1 MTTDFNGASVN
12 FPFADSADAGRRTL
26 MNLFEDT
33 NPRALKDLLAE
44 IHNRTTALP
53 DFQRDFVWEPGATQ
67 ELIVSIANNYPAGS
81 ILRVR
86 DAKRVF
92 AAREFEG
99 APPLDGAKHTFL
111 VLDGQQRLTS
121 LYQAFYGVGE
131 HRYYLDLGKLMDGAD
146 FEEAIFHV
154 RATTKW
160 AKAREDFALQAKE
173 LLLPLSVLKGG
184 AGGFC
189 SGAARS
195 RTRMPDEERIA
206 LEDAL
211 DWHRTRSGS
220 RPSTTTTS
228 RW

>member
-1 MTTDFNGASVN
+1 
-12 FPFADSADAGRRTL
+12 

-33 NPRALKDLLAE
+33 NPRALKELLAE
-44 IHNRTTALP
+44 IHNRSAVLP
-53 DFQRDFVWEPGATQ
+53 DFQRDFVWDPSATK

-92 AAREFEG
+92 AVREFEG
-99 APPLDGAKHTFL
+99 APVRAGATHTFL

-131 HRYYLDLGKLMDGAD
+131 HRYYLDLGKLKDGAD
-146 FEEAIFHV
+146 FEDAICHV

-173 LLLPLSVLKGG
+173 LLLPLSVL
-184 AGGFC
+184 
-189 SGAARS
+189 
-195 RTRMPDEERIA
+195 
-206 LEDAL
+206 
-211 DWHRTRSGS
+211 
-220 RPSTTTTS
+220 
-228 RW
+228 